1 MNRLLKRQLK
11 QVFGKEFDLDHL
23 DKKTQEFISRV
34 DDAYMDLDKE
44 KAFLENT
51 IRINT
56 EELTEAYQTI
66 EKHNLTL
73 KDEIEER
80 KLIFEQYIE
89 AIDATY
95 LVSKT
100 DKHGIITYVNNQ
112 FVETSGFTRE
122 ELIGSPHSI
131 VRHPKTDSKVFEQLW
146 NTLKENKVWRGQI
159 RNRTKQGK
167 DYYVFSAIFPILD
180 HRGEVLEYI
189 AIRNNI
195 TKKVEAE
202 RRLKKERKYNQML
215 FNDQENIVFT
225 ANQNGVLDGNQ
236 KFLETL
242 GFSCIDEFKE
252 SHECICELFIEK
264 EGYVKAST
272 AEKHWTEDIFGTPEK
287 QHKVLM
293 KDTQNEERSFSV
305 NLKSV
310 EFDDEDFVIG
320 SFTDITELELAR
332 EMAEASEKAKS
343 EFMANMS
350 HEIRTPMNGIV
361 GFTNLLV
368 KSPLTAK
375 QKQFVQYIQGS
386 TSILLQI
393 VNDILDF
400 SKIESGNLELD
411 LVETNPFVDIR
422 NAMHIFKS
430 QAAQK
435 EISFIINID
444 SEISECLMMDRLRIV
459 QILTNLINN
468 AVKFTRDNGS
478 VELCLKSISKNK
490 NKNKERILFSV
501 QDTGIGIPK
510 ERQKSIFKSFIQAD
524 NSTTRNFG
532 GTGLGLS
539 ISSSLCELMGSKLEL
554 ESVEGKGSR
563 FFFEVELDV
572 VESCSTLANQVH
584 YTPIYVLNHD
594 GEIYDNV
601 ITQLN
606 HFKLE
611 VIACSFEELFYNEV
625 SEDNIIVSF
634 NYKQYK
640 GLSKISSKIILVDES
655 NEAFTLANEES
666 ILYHIGIYDEAPSTL
681 YNAILDYNM
690 EDNRETKNDK
700 KEKLNLKILIAEDY
714 SLNRILIEELLYA
727 YEIKP
732 DFAFNGQEAV
742 EALEAKEYD
751 IVFMDINMPV
761 MNGIDATKEIRA
773 KGVDTP
779 IVALT
784 ANALEG
790 DRERYLEQG
799 MDDYISKPIDAQEL
813 HLLLERYKHLAV
825 ENEDESMESMEEEL
839 NADIFV
845 QSLQEAKAAL
855 QLTTPIMVRLLDSFL
870 TNALPNVKELISAE
884 KAGDMKKL
892 YEKAHALRGT
902 SLSLK
907 FANISDLCETVEY
920 SALESKEMDYKT
932 PIDTIAKEIYYL
944 MDNKEAIVDKL
955 PE

>member
-11 QVFGKEFDLDHL
+11 QVFGKDFDINLLDG
-23 DKKTQEFISRV
+23 KVQEFILRV
-34 DDAYMDLDKE
+34 DDAYVDLDKE

-56 EELTEAYQTI
+56 DELTEAYGTI

-80 KLIFEQYIE
+80 KLIFEQYLE

-100 DKHGIITYVNNQ
+100 DKHGIITYVNDR
-112 FVETSGFTRE
+112 FVETSGFTRK
-122 ELIGSPHSI
+122 ELIGSPHNI
-131 VRHPKTDSKVFEQLW
+131 VRHPKTDSKLFEQLW
-146 NTLKENKVWRGQI
+146 KTLKEKRIWRGQL
-159 RNRTKQGK
+159 RNQTKQGE
-167 DYYVFSAIFPILD
+167 DYYVFSAIFPLID
-180 HRGEVLEYI
+180 HHGEVLEYI
-189 AIRNNI
+189 AIRTDI
-195 TKKVEAE
+195 TKRVEAE

-215 FNDQENIVFT
+215 FNDQSNIVFT
-225 ANQNGVLDGNQ
+225 ANQDGILEGNQ

-242 GFSCIDEFKE
+242 GFASVKKFKAK
-252 SHECICELFIEK
+252 HDCICELFIER
-264 EGYVKAST
+264 EGYVQATT
-272 AEKHWTEDIFGTPEK
+272 AEKHWTEDIFAFPDK
-287 QHKVLM
+287 QHKVLL
-293 KDTQNEERSFSV
+293 KDTQDVERIFSV

-320 SFTDITELELAR
+320 SFTDITELEEAR
-332 EMAEASEKAKS
+332 QMSEASEKAKS
-343 EFMANMS
+343 QFMANMS

-361 GFTNLLV
+361 GFTHLLV
-368 KSPLTAK
+368 KSNLTPK
-375 QKQFVQYIQGS
+375 QKQFVQYIEGS

-430 QAAQK
+430 QAAKK

-444 SEISECLMMDRLRIV
+444 SEISECLFMDRLRIV

-468 AVKFTRDNGS
+468 ALKFTQNNGS
-478 VELCLKSISKNK
+478 VEFCLKSMAKSKD
-490 NKNKERILFSV
+490 KETLLFSV

-539 ISSSLCELMGSKLEL
+539 ISSSLCELMGSKLAL

-563 FFFEVELDV
+563 FFFELELDV
-572 VESCSTLANQVH
+572 IESCSTLANQVH
-584 YTPIYVLNHD
+584 YTPIYVLNHN
-594 GEIYDNV
+594 EQIYDNV
-601 ITQLN
+601 ITQLE

-611 VIACSFEELFYNEV
+611 VITCSFEELFYNDV
-625 SEDNIIVSF
+625 SEENIIVSF

-640 GLSKISSKIILVDES
+640 GLSRISSKIILVDDS
-655 NEAFTLANEES
+655 NEAFQLVNDEN
-666 ILYHIGIYDEAPSTL
+666 ILYHIGIYDEAPSIL

-690 EDNRETKNDK
+690 DGNSKSNSVK
-700 KEKLNLKILIAEDY
+700 KEKLNLKILVAEDY
-714 SLNRILIEELLYA
+714 SLNRILIEELLSA

-732 DFAFNGQEAV
+732 DFAFNGQEAI
-742 EALEAKEYD
+742 EALEIKAYD

-761 MNGIDATKEIRA
+761 MNGIDATKELRA
-773 KGVDTP
+773 KGVNIP

-790 DRERYLEQG
+790 DRERYLGQG
-799 MDDYISKPIDAQEL
+799 MDDYISKPIDAHEL
-813 HLLLERYKHLAV
+813 HILLEKYKYLAV
-825 ENEDESMESMEEEL
+825 ENKDETMETIEQEDLNIEVFVESIEK
-839 NADIFV
+839 
-845 QSLQEAKAAL
+845 AKAAL

-870 TNALPNVKELISAE
+870 TNALPNVEALISAE
-884 KAGDMKKL
+884 KAKDMKKL

-907 FANISDLCETVEY
+907 FENISHLCETVEY
-920 SALESKEMDYKT
+920 SALETKEMDYKT
-932 PIDTIAKEIYYL
+932 PIDMIAKEIYYL
-944 MDNKEAIVDKL
+944 IDNKEEIVEQL
-955 PE
+955 PV